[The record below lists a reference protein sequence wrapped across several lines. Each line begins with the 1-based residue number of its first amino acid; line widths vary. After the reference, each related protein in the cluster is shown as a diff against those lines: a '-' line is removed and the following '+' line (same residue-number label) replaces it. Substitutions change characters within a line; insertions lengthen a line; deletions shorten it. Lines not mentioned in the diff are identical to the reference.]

1 MNTITVA
8 AASVTG
14 ARHRRVGRNGQD
26 AVATWVGDEMAAVV
40 VCDGCS
46 AGAYSEVGARLGA
59 ALWIAA
65 LARRMRS
72 GECEATRSAVRAEV
86 IAPLASMWSA
96 VRAEVVAKLASIVE
110 AMPGDRAVVIREH
123 FMFTIVSAAVSRDG
137 AAVWALG
144 DGAYVLDG
152 DTDVVGPF
160 ADNQPPYLAY
170 DLLGD
175 PHEPHVAVGEPG
187 LVVVATDG
195 AVDLERPLDEIVRG
209 RFAHSDALR
218 RRLGVLA
225 RGGERIDWDAR
236 AVHRTPAVLQD
247 DCAVAAIAYGET
259 QHTIRSTRGSW
270 RPA

>member
-1 MNTITVA
+1 MDTVAVA

-26 AVATWVGDEMAAVV
+26 AVATWVGDGSAAVV

-46 AGAYSEVGARLGA
+46 AGAHSEVGAQLGA

-65 LARRMRS
+65 LSRRMRV
-72 GECEATRSAVRAEV
+72 GEW
-86 IAPLASMWSA
+86 PPMWSA
-96 VRAEVVAKLASIVE
+96 VRAEVVARLASIAE
-110 AMPGDRAVVIREH
+110 AMPGDRVVAIREH
-123 FMFTIVSAAVSRDG
+123 FLFTVVSAAVSRGG

-144 DGAYVLDG
+144 DGAYCLDG
-152 DTDVVGPF
+152 ETRVVGPF

-175 PHEPHVAVGEPG
+175 PHEAHGAVGGPG

-195 AVDLERPLDEIVRG
+195 ALDLDTPLDEIVRG
-209 RFAHSDALR
+209 RFAHPDGLR
-218 RRLGVLA
+218 RRLEVLA
-225 RGGERIDWDAR
+225 RSGERIDWDAH
-236 AVHRTPAVLQD
+236 AVHRTPAALQD
-247 DCAVAAIAYGET
+247 DCAIAAI
-259 QHTIRSTRGSW
+259 W